1 MGGSMFFVTLRDL
14 RFRARRVGLVT
25 LLVALVLTLLY
36 LMIGLTNQL
45 KTEPYEALDG
55 LGASTWVLAE
65 GVGGPFTAA
74 SVLPLAARDELA
86 ASTEDGV
93 HPLVVTR
100 GTLASPPGDDDELE
114 IQMIGY
120 ELGQLG
126 QPSLVDG
133 EQVQQPGEIVVDSS
147 LDVPVG
153 AVVEIGVERFDV
165 VGITSDSSVLAG
177 QAFVFVDL
185 ATAQRIAFDNADVVT
200 AFISDGPV
208 ADTPGYAVLSSDLV
222 AEETLGPIESAVSSI
237 SLIRILLWFVA
248 AIVMGAVIY
257 LTALERH
264 RDFAVLKAVG
274 ASGRSM
280 GLGLAF
286 QAAVIAL
293 AAATVGAILAKLI
306 EPAFPLPVKI
316 PGSALITVPLLAI
329 GVGLVSAIAG
339 VRRVNHT
346 DPAEAF
352 S

>member
-1 MGGSMFFVTLRDL
+1 M
-14 RFRARRVGLVT
+14 VT

-45 KTEPYEALDG
+45 KTEPYDAVDS
-55 LGASTWVLAE
+55 LGATTWVLAE

-74 SVLPLAARDELA
+74 SVLPLAAREELIGR
-86 ASTEDGV
+86 SESHV
-93 HPLVVTR
+93 EPIVVAR
-100 GTLASPPGDDDELE
+100 GTLSSPPGDSTELE

-120 ELGQLG
+120 GLGNLG
-126 QPSLVDG
+126 QPTLIDG
-133 EQVQQPGEIVVDSS
+133 VAVEQPGEIVVDES
-147 LDVPVG
+147 LDVSVG
-153 AVVEIGVERFDV
+153 AVVQIGVERFDV
-165 VGITSDSSVLAG
+165 VGVTTDSSVLAG

-185 ATAQRIAFDNADVVT
+185 ATAQRIAFNNGDVVT
-200 AFISDGPV
+200 GFIADGPV
-208 ADTPGYAVLSSDLV
+208 DDTPGYAIVSADSV
-222 AEETLGPIESAVSSI
+222 AEETLGPIESAVASI
-237 SLIRILLWFVA
+237 DLIRILLWFVA

-274 ASGRSM
+274 ASGRSLGM
-280 GLGLAF
+280 GLAF
-286 QAAVIAL
+286 QAALIAH
-293 AAATVGAILAKLI
+293 AAAAVGAVLAKLI

-316 PGSALITVPLLAI
+316 PSSALVTVPLLAI

-339 VRRVNHT
+339 VRRVNQT

>member
-1 MGGSMFFVTLRDL
+1 MFFMTLRDL

-45 KTEPYEALDG
+45 KTEPYDAVDG

-74 SVLPLAARDELA
+74 SVLPLTARDELA
-86 ASTEDGV
+86 ARAQGEV
-93 HPLVVTR
+93 EPLVVAR
-100 GTLASPPGDDDELE
+100 GTLTSPPGDSTELE

-120 ELGQLG
+120 QLGRLG
-126 QPSLVDG
+126 QPTLVDG
-133 EQVQQPGEIVVDSS
+133 VAVERAGEIVVDDS
-147 LDVPVG
+147 LGVSVG

-165 VGITSDSSVLAG
+165 VGVTTDSSVLAG

-185 ATAQRIAFDNADVVT
+185 ETAQRIAFNNGDVVT
-200 AFISDGPV
+200 AFISDGSITP
-208 ADTPGYAVLSSDLV
+208 TPGYAIVSADSV
-222 AEETLGPIESAVSSI
+222 AEETLGPIESAVASI
-237 SLIRILLWFVA
+237 DLIRILLWFVA

-274 ASGRSM
+274 ASGRSLGM
-280 GLGLAF
+280 GLAF

-293 AAATVGAILAKLI
+293 AAAAVGAVLAKLI

-316 PGSALITVPLLAI
+316 PSSALVTVPLLAI
-329 GVGLVSAIAG
+329 GVGLLSAIAG